1 MANCATYFLEL
12 IRLTLDAFVLEMT
25 VVEFLREWFDV
36 VGDAGVREAI
46 ETNKWPSYVKAQAVE
61 N

>member
-1 MANCATYFLEL
+1 
-12 IRLTLDAFVLEMT
+12 MT